1 MVTSICV
8 TATNTVMVTTD
19 TAMIMCIVTVTQTIN
34 FTPATTHTNKQTV
47 VAMYMGKYTINFTL
61 ATTHSKYTAMNIQ
74 AKLTYTE
81 RPTGTFSLLLSL

>member
-1 MVTSICV
+1 M
-8 TATNTVMVTTD
+8 ATNKVMVIID

-34 FTPATTHTNKQTV
+34 FTPATTHTNKQTIA
-47 VAMYMGKYTINFTL
+47 AMYTGRYTINFTL
-61 ATTHSKYTAMNIQ
+61 ATTHSKYTTMNIQ

>member
-1 MVTSICV
+1 M
-8 TATNTVMVTTD
+8 ATNTIMVITN

-47 VAMYMGKYTINFTL
+47 VAMYTGRYTINFTQ

-81 RPTGTFSLLLSL
+81 RSMDTFSLLSL